1 MILGEVD
8 KVKNVSA
15 ETKNAIVRKS
25 AQSLPTNPSER
36 GYSAEEIK
44 RRFYQ
49 PILDA
54 ANSAL
59 SEIDR
64 VVNEFNNSM
73 GQMEHNFN
81 WLVEKSLIKEPYKL
95 TLNQDTWVFNEQSG
109 LYEITIPAS
118 EHGFENYDE
127 IGVDMFLLDGQGKFT
142 HVNQFEVKSD
152 ASVRIFH
159 ENNGAGH
166 ISIYI
171 KREGYISSK
180 EVIDAENVLGLSKV
194 GKTNNFEDLD
204 NKPNLNIMYSN
215 EEILAKIIGGGQVV
229 DKAVNADK
237 ATKADYASTSGASDY
252 SSKAEFATKAKCDAN
267 GAEIPLVYAKQN
279 GSYDGLRAGEAAT
292 ADKAIA
298 DENGVNIQ
306 NRYAKQDGTYPSMI
320 VGKATNADKASKA
333 DDSTKA
339 TNDGSGNNIEST
351 YAKKNGTYS
360 GMSVG
365 NATKATSADKATNAD
380 KATRADEATKATST
394 TFTNGVL
401 NSHPLTEKN
410 SIEQGFVAGFIK
422 NLKFTLTTNGTKY
435 TFTQHADSIINL
447 GIVYIEDNNSIQ
459 IPLSVLCKR
468 TGGDPSYSAVVV
480 SGMLIRNSTGDWTL
494 YRVAGGAMTI
504 VTGDTTNQFT
514 KATITDGTFYYKAIK

>member
-81 WLVEKSLIKEPYKL
+81 WLVEMSLIKEPYKL

-152 ASVRIFH
+152 ASVRVFH

-215 EEILAKIIGGGQVV
+215 EEILAKIINGGQAVN
-229 DKAVNADK
+229 KAVDADK
-237 ATKADYASTSGASDY
+237 ATNADYSSTSGASDY
-252 SSKAEFATKAKCDAN
+252 SSKAEYADRAKKDAN
-267 GAEIPLVYAKQN
+267 GAEIPQVYAKQN
-279 GSYDGLRAGEAAT
+279 GSYDDLTAGKSGLASRAQ
-292 ADKAIA
+292 A
-298 DENGVNIQ
+298 DEDGVNIK
-306 NRYAKQDGTYPSMI
+306 NRYAKQDGTYPSMS
-320 VGKATNADKASKA
+320 VGKSTNADKATKA
-333 DDSTKA
+333 DESTKA
-339 TNDGSGNNIEST
+339 VNDGSGNNIENT

-365 NATKATSADKATNAD
+365 NSTNATNAD
-380 KATRADEATKATST
+380 KAIVKSDGTHIG
-394 TFTNGVL
+394 FTEDANGVL
-401 NSHPLTEKN
+401 K
-410 SIEQGFVAGFIK
+410 AG
-422 NLKFTLTTNGTKY
+422 
-435 TFTQHADSIINL
+435 D
-447 GIVYIEDNNSIQ
+447 
-459 IPLSVLCKR
+459 
-468 TGGDPSYSAVVV
+468 VVV
-480 SGMLIRNSTGDWTL
+480 SKKKVLWTGSISSTSSGGSSSVTLSEKISSGDRIKIVYEL
-494 YRVAGGAMTI
+494 YRSRKREVTFIYQSSYPIIFFCDVYNGIATVCQCEVKVGG
-504 VTGDTTNQFT
+504 TTASVGQVYYWNS
-514 KATITDGTFYYKAIK
+514 KSLSLSLDATIYEISKVIE